1 VFGVVF
7 ICLIYLAKSRKLQIG
22 VAVLGILYE
31 YGWDGWLKRVVLWE
45 YPFRPIEAV
54 SVCFALL
61 AVGIICLYNGQRGR
75 NIKWAFYAAYPVHI
89 AVLAGLRAVL
99 GL

>member
-45 YPFRPIEAV
+45 YPLRPIEAV

-89 AVLAGLRAVL
+89 AVLAGLRIAL